1 MTIKQYKR
9 ACGVFPNHQ
18 DTELALR
25 KLRLSHFPMDNVS
38 VMAQDKNASHKE
50 NELTRK
56 HIGNHASEGAGLG
69 VMTGGALGGITGLL
83 VGLGTVAIPGIGPIM
98 LAGAAATTIATT
110 IASSAIGAV
119 AGSLVGGLIG
129 LGIPEERARFYKQ
142 RIKQGDYLVIIE
154 GTEDEI
160 RLAQAILKDCGIKE
174 WEIYDVDVDVPEP
187 ITYKEYMRGI
197 GAFSERDRAEVAL
210 LELID
215 AGFPINQVTLI
226 TSNETDDE
234 WVPNLIVH
242 CYLDNTHFVF
252 PEERRQFFQNR
263 FDRGEY
269 LLMIDGIEDEFHR
282 AEKILGRCGI
292 EGFYI
297 YDPSL
302 SDAVPVPVINDQPK
316 LTDAVPVPVIN
327 DQPKITESQRNV
339 SSKDINNEEKVIAPK
354 KYAVVDSDS
363 RVVIIDHRVKL

>member
-9 ACGVFPNHQ
+9 ACGVFPSHQ
-18 DTELALR
+18 DTELSLR
-25 KLRLSHFPMDNVS
+25 KLRKVHFPMDNVS
-38 VMAQDKNASHKE
+38 VISQNKDASYQEDTFKRE
-50 NELTRK
+50 

-154 GTEDEI
+154 GTEDRI
-160 RLAQAILKDCGIKE
+160 RLAEGILKDCGIKE
-174 WEIYDVDVDVPEP
+174 WEIYDADAPEP
-187 ITYKEYMRGI
+187 VAKKEYMRGI
-197 GAFSERDRAEVAL
+197 GAFPSRDRAEVAL
-210 LELID
+210 CELID

-226 TSNETDDE
+226 ASDETEDD
-234 WVPNLIVH
+234 WFPNLIVH

-263 FDRGEY
+263 FDGGEY

-282 AEKILGRCGI
+282 AEKILDRCGI

-297 YDPSL
+297 YDQL
-302 SDAVPVPVINDQPK
+302 
-316 LTDAVPVPVIN
+316 
-327 DQPKITESQRNV
+327 TESQGYASPNV
-339 SSKDINNEEKVIAPK
+339 TNNEEKEIAVK
-354 KYAVVDSDS
+354 KDGVVDGNYK
-363 RVVIIDHRVKL
+363 VVIVDRRV